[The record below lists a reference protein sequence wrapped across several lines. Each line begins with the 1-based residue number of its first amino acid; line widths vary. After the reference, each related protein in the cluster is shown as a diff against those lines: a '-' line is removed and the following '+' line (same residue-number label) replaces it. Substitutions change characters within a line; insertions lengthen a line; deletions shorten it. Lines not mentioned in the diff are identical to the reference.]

1 MDSVKRGRKAG
12 NKFTTDYRY
21 KLTNFDNTVEYYN
34 TLNQIA
40 IKHNKTIL
48 TIKNWIK
55 NPFMTLHKN
64 KFSIEKLEEP
74 IKAQQTTIITQRVV
88 LPTQTVQ
95 QVIIQ

>member
-1 MDSVKRGRKAG
+1 MASVKRGRKAG
-12 NKFTTDYRY
+12 NKFTTDFRY

-34 TLNQIA
+34 TLGQIA
-40 IKHNKTIL
+40 TKHNRTIL

-74 IKAQQTTIITQRVV
+74 IPAQQTTIITHRVI
-88 LPTQTVQ
+88 LPTQAGQ